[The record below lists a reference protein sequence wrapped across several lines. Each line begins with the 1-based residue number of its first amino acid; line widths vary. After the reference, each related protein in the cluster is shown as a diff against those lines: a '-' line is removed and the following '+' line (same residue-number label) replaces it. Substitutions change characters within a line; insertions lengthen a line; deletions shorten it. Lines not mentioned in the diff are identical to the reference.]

1 MALRFAGLSI
11 FVVAALALASDQP
24 AIPSQSDAAAVPA
37 KADTQK
43 SHPRVRLGGIMIG
56 AGYTHFSR
64 GYPYYGFYPTLWPYG
79 PYYYDPFL
87 FGYAHP
93 GFYSGFSY
101 RPDMGDVKIQAA
113 NKAAWVYLDGALA
126 GRVDKLKDMWL
137 EPGAYNL
144 EVRDGS
150 DRRSQRIYVL
160 SGKTLK
166 VTPEML
172 TKEGQQP

>member
-1 MALRFAGLSI
+1 MGIRFAGLSLL
-11 FVVAALALASDQP
+11 VAAGSIFASDQP
-24 AIPSQSDAAAVPA
+24 ANASQPDAATAPA
-37 KADTQK
+37 KANTQK
-43 SHPRVRLGGIMIG
+43 SHPRVRFGGIMIG
-56 AGYTHFSR
+56 ARYSHFSR
-64 GYPYYGFYPTLWPYG
+64 GYPYYGFYNALWPYG

-87 FGYAHP
+87 LGYAHP

-101 RPDMGDVKIQAA
+101 RPDMGDVKIQIN

-126 GRVDKLKDMWL
+126 GRMDKLKDMWL

-166 VTPEML
+166 ITPDML
-172 TKEGQQP
+172 EKEEQR